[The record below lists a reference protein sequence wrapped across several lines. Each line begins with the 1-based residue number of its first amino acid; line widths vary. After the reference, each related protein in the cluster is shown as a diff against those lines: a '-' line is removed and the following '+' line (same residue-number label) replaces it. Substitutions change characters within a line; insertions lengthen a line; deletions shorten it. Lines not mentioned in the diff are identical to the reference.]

1 VDFWALGV
9 VCFQLL
15 VGETPFEADEPQA
28 VYARILEQAERGFN
42 PPIEDLVENADAVNL
57 IQQLLVAEPSHRL
70 GATAMDG
77 SDVSAILAHAF
88 FETLDMENNT
98 TPLFERKS
106 PYVPVLRY
114 ETDTSYFD
122 MNALAKARAERM
134 RSELELE
141 GDGED
146 QKDSEAAVGAAPA
159 RDGGGGGAKDEKDK
173 NGGGEGNG
181 SDSDEEA
188 DRSFKTVNAVMLAR
202 MQLGEGEEEG
212 EEGEEES
219 EEEGE
224 EEEEGEGDKQAEE
237 EPHPPLE

>member
-1 VDFWALGV
+1 MDFWALGV

-70 GATAMDG
+70 GATAIDG

-106 PYVPVLRY
+106 P
-114 ETDTSYFD
+114 
-122 MNALAKARAERM
+122 AEV
-134 RSELELE
+134 
-141 GDGED
+141 GDLLDAFLLGD
-146 QKDSEAAVGAAPA
+146 
-159 RDGGGGGAKDEKDK
+159 DG
-173 NGGGEGNG
+173 
-181 SDSDEEA
+181 
-188 DRSFKTVNAVMLAR
+188 
-202 MQLGEGEEEG
+202 
-212 EEGEEES
+212 
-219 EEEGE
+219 
-224 EEEEGEGDKQAEE
+224 AEE
-237 EPHPPLE
+237 NSTETTKYGGNSTETTPPTTTSSVDRAFDELMSV